1 MVNLYLDPSVIISI
15 IAYIF
20 GIVVLYYL
28 ILSLAIPIKTLIN
41 FLIRVLAG
49 GIFLFIVNTIIEYMG
64 MTVAINP
71 MTALVSGYL
80 GVPGVGLLLA
90 LKYIVL

>member
-1 MVNLYLDPSVIISI
+1 MFSLSLDPTVILTI

-20 GIVVLYYL
+20 GIVILYYL
-28 ILSLAIPIKTLIN
+28 ILSLIIPIRTLAN
-41 FLIRVLAG
+41 FLGRVFIG
-49 GIFLFIVNTIIEYMG
+49 GIFLFIVNIIIGYLG
-64 MTVAINP
+64 MRVAINP
-71 MTALVSGYL
+71 MTALISGYL